1 MTIFCVA
8 VVLSAIT
15 PILAPLW
22 LALATGLA
30 LTRAMLT
37 AHFFSDVLIGA
48 GIGLLVARET
58 FLLGFPQL
66 APGWF

>member
-1 MTIFCVA
+1 VA

-15 PILAPLW
+15 PMLAPLW
-22 LALATGLA
+22 LMLATALA

-37 AHFFSDVLIGA
+37 AHFFSDVFVGAAIG
-48 GIGLLVARET
+48 ILVARET
-58 FLLGFPQL
+58 FLVGFPQL